1 MSERSKM
8 PSEKHPWRSPK
19 YPRTAIPTYAGET
32 DRETGHAIAR
42 TVTSSAVAA
51 YRVVK
56 AADAKTGMLEH
67 LDVPTMLEHLG
78 EQARTVNG
86 GSLEQAEAMLINQA
100 TALQSLFVRL
110 AERAMSVDTIPPFD
124 ANMRFALMAQRQCI
138 KALET
143 LALIKQG
150 PTVIARSANVVNGPQ
165 QVNVGG
171 TATEAQARGDNLNAA
186 NELLEANDGKRL
198 DPGAQSTAGGTNR
211 VVEAVGAE
219 QRPSDLGRQGE
230 GV

>member
-1 MSERSKM
+1 MSERSKT

-19 YPRTAIPTYAGET
+19 YPRTAIPTYGGET
-32 DRETGHAIAR
+32 DRETGHAVAR

-56 AADAKTGMLEH
+56 AADAKSGMLEH

-78 EQARTVNG
+78 EQANAVNR

-100 TALQSLFVRL
+100 TALQALFVRL
-110 AERAMSVDTIPPFD
+110 SERAMSVDTIPPFD
-124 ANMRFALMAQRQCI
+124 ANMRFALMAQRQCT

-171 TATEAQARGDNLNAA
+171 TANDARARGADLNSA
-186 NELLEANDGKRL
+186 NGLLEANDGKRL
-198 DPGAQSTAGGTNR
+198 DHGAPSATGCTNR
-211 VVEAVGAE
+211 VVEALGAE
-219 QRPSDLGRQGE
+219 QRPPHPGGQGE

>member
-1 MSERSKM
+1 MSERGKT
-8 PSEKHPWRSPK
+8 PTEKHPWRSPK
-19 YPRTAIPTYAGET
+19 YPRTAIPTVGGET

-56 AADAKTGMLEH
+56 AADAKSGMLEH
-67 LDVPTMLEHLG
+67 IDVPTMLEHLG
-78 EQARTVNG
+78 EQASAVNR

-100 TALQSLFVRL
+100 TALQALFVRL
-110 AERAMSVDTIPPFD
+110 SERAMSVDTIPPFD
-124 ANMRFALMAQRQCI
+124 ANMRFALMAQRQCT

-165 QVNVGG
+165 VNVGG
-171 TATEAQARGDNLNAA
+171 TANDARARGADLNLA
-186 NELLEANDGKRL
+186 NGLLEANDGKRL
-198 DPGAQSTAGGTNR
+198 DPGAPS
-211 VVEAVGAE
+211 AE
-219 QRPSDLGRQGE
+219 QRPAHPGGQGE
-230 GV
+230 GI